1 MHRRLSV
8 SSDTDQPAKLELPT
22 KASRIELRKVGERL
36 FPAIDIHPYNCS
48 YTQDYKSG
56 PFYEDCVYDDDEM
69 KLSSLISRDISFNP
83 SVTDQEEAG
92 VAKYLIFLDIDLLL
106 TISFQDLKQPSTWVH
121 PGKLR
126 RSKSNASMDNAGVAG
141 TVHHTTIYKES
152 IMKSLSHSVD
162 DLSLAAMSFL
172 QGRNE
177 LAGDYT
183 LTQDQAEKAQSAQ
196 FQSSLFVRNDD
207 EREFL
212 EQEKKSRHELVEQLD
227 KGQLQNDDKGK
238 PSGEERKPHHYRGFF
253 RRIFRGKHAAS

>member
-1 MHRRLSV
+1 M
-8 SSDTDQPAKLELPT
+8 
-22 KASRIELRKVGERL
+22 
-36 FPAIDIHPYNCS
+36 
-48 YTQDYKSG
+48 
-56 PFYEDCVYDDDEM
+56 
-69 KLSSLISRDISFNP
+69 
-83 SVTDQEEAG
+83 
-92 VAKYLIFLDIDLLL
+92 
-106 TISFQDLKQPSTWVH
+106 KQPSTWVH